1 MPTRGPKPKP
11 EAIKKLGGR
20 SHKKKETVNL
30 IEFPIPEEMKKL
42 PHEIRMELED
52 IWKYLIDL
60 NIANPVDWGAFSR
73 YIVLRGIQKKAIED
87 IEKRGAVIQQG
98 KTRERFNPSFRILQ
112 STSTELLKLEEQF
125 GLTPSARR
133 RLPAQQPKKKV
144 NGYAERRENRLRS
157 A

>member
-11 EAIKKLGGR
+11 EKLKKLGGR
-20 SHKKKETVNL
+20 SHKKKEIANV
-30 IEFPIPEEMKKL
+30 IEFPAPENMKEL
-42 PHEIRMELED
+42 AHEIRMELEE

-60 NIANPVDWGAFSR
+60 NVANPIDWGAFSR
-73 YIVLRGIQKKAIED
+73 YITLRGIQADAIED

-112 STSTELLKLEEQF
+112 STSVELLKLEEQF

-133 RLPAQQPKKKV
+133 RLPAQQTKKKV
-144 NGYAERRENRLRS
+144 NGYAERRETRVS
-157 A
+157 